1 MDSALSR
8 FRLLLLVVVT
18 TAALCSIPAVGSEPQ
33 LSSSAIRLPS
43 QKDAN
48 EDLCYGSVQPASC
61 PIKCFRTD
69 PVCGADGVTY
79 WCGCADAAC
88 AGVRVAKLRFCE
100 VGSGGSGPV
109 PGQALLLLHIVWLI
123 VLGFSLLFGLF

>member
-1 MDSALSR
+1 MEYALWR
-8 FRLLLLVVVT
+8 FRLLLLLVFATV
-18 TAALCSIPAVGSEPQ
+18 AVGFDPGFST
-33 LSSSAIRLPS
+33 SSTIQLPS

-48 EDLCYGSVQPASC
+48 EDLCYGSVQPVSC
-61 PIKCFRTD
+61 PVKCFRTD

-79 WCGCADAAC
+79 WCGCAEATC
-88 AGVRVAKLRFCE
+88 AGVRVVKLGFCE

-123 VLGFSLLFGLF
+123 VLGFSVLLGLF